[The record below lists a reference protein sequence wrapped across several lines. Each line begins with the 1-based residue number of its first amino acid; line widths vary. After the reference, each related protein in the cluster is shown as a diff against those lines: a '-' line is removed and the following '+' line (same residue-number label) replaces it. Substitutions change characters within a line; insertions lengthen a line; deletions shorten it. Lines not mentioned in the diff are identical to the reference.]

1 MSFDPPVYTIPKRIP
16 DHICNKIIRHGI
28 SLQPKTAVIRE
39 SDVDEK
45 LRKSNVSWFHTERW
59 IGKWIIDGAK
69 QVCRQVGWDIT
80 WPESIQFTVYNA
92 PDGHYSWHQDCY
104 GLDNSEYANSE
115 NMNSRQRKVS
125 IVSNITD
132 PSEYEGGELEIIDP
146 TVSPDA
152 PMEDKIVKVSKE
164 RGQVCVFPSFL
175 YHRVTP
181 ITKGTRYSLVCW
193 LRGPEYK

>member
-1 MSFDPPVYTIPKRIP
+1 MSFNPPVFTMPKRIP
-16 DHICNKIIRHGI
+16 DLMCNKIIRHGI

-45 LRKSNVSWFHTERW
+45 LRRSNVSWFHNELW
-59 IGKWIIDGAK
+59 IAKWIIDGVK
-69 QVCRQVGWDIT
+69 GVCQQVGWDTT

-92 PDGHYSWHQDCY
+92 PDGHYTWHQDCY
-104 GLDNSEYANSE
+104 DKNHKDYKAEKDIYSK
-115 NMNSRQRKVS
+115 QRKVS
-125 IVSNITD
+125 IVCNITD
-132 PSEYEGGELEIIDP
+132 PSEYEGGQLEIVDP
-146 TVSPDA
+146 SKAPDD
-152 PMEDKIVKVSKE
+152 PEEERIIKISKE

-193 LRGPEYK
+193 LRGPEFR

>member
-1 MSFDPPVYTIPKRIP
+1 MSFDPPIYTLYDRIP
-16 DHICNKIIRHGI
+16 NHICDKIIRHGI

-59 IGKWIIDGAK
+59 IGKWVIDGAK
-69 QVCRQVGWDIT
+69 QVCNQVGWDTT
-80 WPESIQFTVYNA
+80 WPESIQFTVYKA
-92 PDGHYSWHQDCY
+92 PDGHYSWHQDCHS
-104 GLDNSEYANSE
+104 LNHSEYVN
-115 NMNSRQRKVS
+115 NKDVNSRQRKVS

-146 TVSPDA
+146 TVPPDA
-152 PMEDKIVKVSKE
+152 PMENKIVKISKK
-164 RGQVCVFPSFL
+164 RGQVCIFPSFL

-193 LRGPEYK
+193 LRGPEYR